1 MAKRLSLLLAL
12 GLTVAGCKTITEEL
26 PTSPSSGNGAPVV
39 TVPFPVQVTPI
50 IVPTPEAPAPATP
63 TPAPNPG
70 NNPPPP
76 TPTPESGDDGSDGD
90 GDGED
95 IPNNRSPVAKVV
107 AKVFFVECGDH
118 ISDGSLQGATAQVG
132 CRVHLDVTAKDAGGK
147 PTRARGGPD
156 WHYSDSSAFTV
167 SVKNPYTPVL
177 EVKRRGSTRAW
188 CTIDGV
194 RSQDLSLR
202 FE

>member
-12 GLTVAGCKTITEEL
+12 GLAVAGCKTITEEL
-26 PTSPSSGNGAPVV
+26 PTSASSGNGAPVV
-39 TVPFPVQVTPI
+39 TAPFPVQVTPVI
-50 IVPTPEAPAPATP
+50 LPTPESPAPTSPTP
-63 TPAPNPG
+63 SPTPGNNSPAPNP
-70 NNPPPP
+70 
-76 TPTPESGDDGSDGD
+76 TPTPGNDEDD

-95 IPNNRSPVAKVV
+95 IPDNRNPVAKVV
-107 AKVFFVECGDH
+107 AKVFFVECGGD
-118 ISDGSLQGATAQVG
+118 ISGGSLQGATAQVG
-132 CRVHLDVTAKDAGGK
+132 CRVHLDVTAKDSGGN

-156 WHYSDSSAFTV
+156 WHYSDSSAFV
-167 SVKNPYTPVL
+167 ESVKNPYTPVL
-177 EVKRRGSTRAW
+177 EVKSRGSTRAW